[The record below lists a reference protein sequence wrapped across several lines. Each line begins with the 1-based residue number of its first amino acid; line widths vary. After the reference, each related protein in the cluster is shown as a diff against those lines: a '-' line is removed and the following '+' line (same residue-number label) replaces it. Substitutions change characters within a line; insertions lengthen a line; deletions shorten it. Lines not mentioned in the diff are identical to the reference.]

1 VKKPSETTDDPWVW
15 AESSFPREHV
25 TERSGKWMI
34 FSQLDEHDQ
43 AWETIRDATES
54 DELGFSAKAA
64 TAFKNPRRIS
74 NSELLI
80 CVYTYDYSDLDD
92 VRRVFNRLRTLGF
105 AQQLPYKSNADTR
118 AGNYGNGVSLFLSRS
133 GSSDFE
139 IRRQPG

>member
-1 VKKPSETTDDPWVW
+1 MKKPSEIFDDPWTW
-15 AESSFPREHV
+15 AESSFPREQV

-34 FSQLDEHDQ
+34 FSPLEEHDQ
-43 AWETIRDATES
+43 AWEVIRVSTEV

-64 TAFKNPRRIS
+64 TAFENPRRL
-74 NSELLI
+74 NDKEKVI
-80 CVYTYDYSDLDD
+80 CVYTYDYSDLSD
-92 VRRVFNRLRTLGF
+92 VRRVFNQLRGLGF

-139 IRRQPG
+139 IRR